1 MAFARPVA
9 RKSMSKKIKQKNQV
23 ILIVDD
29 KQANLVALEALLG
42 EPGRTILN
50 AQTGEQALTI
60 ILNEPIDL
68 IILDVQ
74 MPEMDGFEVAQIL
87 KSNKRTRDIP
97 IIFASAEKTE
107 HTAQMQGYQEG
118 AVDYLSKPLNP
129 DIAKAK
135 VTVLLKV
142 QAQKKEL
149 IEKNASLEN
158 ASLLINNSA
167 DIIGIIDSATFKID
181 EMNQAFNLILGYSEE
196 ETRETP
202 LSFFLSDEDRIM
214 IQELALRDQER
225 MSFETRIYCKD
236 RSIKWLQWRLV
247 SRFGKWFVNAR
258 DVTEIKQVEKV
269 RNYLATVVKQSGDAI
284 YIHDQEGRIISWNK
298 GAEQIYGFS
307 EEQALNMQVWN
318 IVPSYSVAETERAI
332 LQVLGGERIHDFQ
345 TKRIT
350 REGKVIDVQF
360 AASLIVDADSE
371 KKSVAVTERD
381 VTERKIAEERIHKLN
396 ADLEENIEQ
405 LRVMNKDLE
414 SFSYSISH
422 DLRAPLRSINGF
434 ANILSSDYAALL
446 DEEGQKLLSSVQR
459 NASRMGILIDE
470 LLAFSKLG
478 RKAIEK
484 SRVDMNGM
492 VRQIL
497 TEFDPAAR
505 KKAQLLVHDLPAAQ
519 ADKIL
524 IGQVWTNLIS
534 NAFKYSSKIDMPAI
548 EIGAVETPDEIQYF
562 VRDNG
567 AGFNMAYASKLFGV
581 FQRLH
586 RPEEFE
592 GTGVGLAI
600 VHRVVSKHGGKVW
613 AEGAP
618 REGAVF
624 RFTLPKERS
633 R

>member
-1 MAFARPVA
+1 
-9 RKSMSKKIKQKNQV
+9 MSKKIKQKNQV

-60 ILNEPIDL
+60 ILNESIDL

-118 AVDYLSKPLNP
+118 AIDYLSKPLNP

-135 VTVLLKV
+135 VAVLLKV
-142 QAQKKEL
+142 QAQRKEL

-181 EMNQAFNLILGYSEE
+181 EMNQAFNMILGYSEE

-214 IQELALRDQER
+214 IQDLALKDQER

-332 LQVLGGERIHDFQ
+332 LQVLGGARIHDFQ

-350 REGKVIDVQF
+350 RGGKVIDVQF
-360 AASLIVDADSE
+360 AASLIVDADTE
-371 KKSVAVTERD
+371 RKSIAVTERD

-396 ADLEENIEQ
+396 ADLEENVEQ

-434 ANILSSDYAALL
+434 ASILSSDYGALL
-446 DEEGQKLLSSVQR
+446 DEEGKKLLSSVQR
-459 NASRMGILIDE
+459 NASRMGTLIDE

-484 SRVDMNGM
+484 SRVDMNEM

-497 TEFDPAAR
+497 ADVDPAAR
-505 KKAQLLVHDLPAAQ
+505 KKAQLLIHELPSAQ

-534 NAFKYSSKIDMPAI
+534 NAFKYSSKIDKPAI
-548 EIGAVETPDEIQYF
+548 EIGAVEAPDEIQYF

-567 AGFNMAYASKLFGV
+567 AGFNMAYVNKLFGV

-618 REGAVF
+618 HEGAIF
-624 RFTLPKERS
+624 RFTLPKEKPR
-633 R
+633 